1 MDQLSKDIDSLF
13 LIANSD
19 KKLEYV
25 RNNIHNHLDD
35 PLYFS
40 GIFIIVNTNYEKIT
54 LALPIILNAYGNLIQ
69 RCTFLK
75 VLMNKSV
82 KLNQQSR
89 MLITKLVFSSKYF
102 KEFIKYSTHSAKV
115 TAKEEQVTGLFCLMF
130 MSNTMSLLSVF
141 NDIQN
146 LLLNRYETFEELLKY
161 FGKLVELNS
170 PYVDCDEQK
179 CYTECSNDDF
189 NMFIMYTTL
198 KMCQE
203 NPDIVCSVT
212 YEEIVGKMINNLFA
226 SKMRIRNL
234 LLSKRNEFNE
244 LKNYNAVE
252 MITVSINRLEETMN
266 DNVLVN
272 FVKEN
277 IGYAIDDVD
286 SSNKLENL
294 CWMICNYFATDED
307 IKSLRDICTGECLIS
322 YLETLNLE
330 TSKNDITSSVMAVG
344 MVLEKLGY
352 ILDDPK
358 TLITFNDIAIDSIKF
373 LQLYKPDWFSV
384 IKNTN
389 GFVLLLKNIMSS
401 AKITHSIVDK
411 VIGCINDNITDKCDQ
426 SLYLDVIF
434 IYQHK
439 DVVSKEIQDKCL
451 EMIYKFLQNY
461 KGDNN
466 ENIISRLKEILVN
479 CKMSRFEIN
488 KMKIRFGSKYPFLN
502 EMLEHSLSLLDST
515 RDKIKDHFFRDKI
528 IEHPIFV
535 TTTPESM
542 LDDEIVID
550 ESTLQTDVFIKYIE
564 GKTSVDEIK
573 KYNKLPKY
581 INKRIEFMAILSIHK
596 KHKNNL

>member
-19 KKLEYV
+19 KKMEYV
-25 RNNIHNHLDD
+25 RNNIHNHLDN

-40 GIFIIVNTNYEKIT
+40 GIFIMVNTNYEKIT
-54 LALPIILNAYGNLIQ
+54 LALPIILNAYDNLTQ
-69 RCTFLK
+69 RCKFIKL
-75 VLMNKSV
+75 LMNKSV

-89 MLITKLVFSSKYF
+89 FLIIKLVFSSKYF
-102 KEFIKYSTHSAKV
+102 KEFIKYSAHSAKV

-130 MSNTMSLLSVF
+130 MSNTMSLQSVF

-146 LLLNRYETFEELLKY
+146 LLLNRYETYEELLKY

-170 PYVDCDEQK
+170 PYVDCDEHK
-179 CYTECSNDDF
+179 CYTECSNDDL

-198 KMCQE
+198 KMCRE
-203 NPDIVCSVT
+203 KPDIMCSVI

-266 DNVLVN
+266 DIVLVN

-277 IGYAIDDVD
+277 IGYAIDDID

-294 CWMICNYFATDED
+294 CWMICNYFTADED

-373 LQLYKPDWFSV
+373 LQLYKPDWLSV

-401 AKITHSIVDK
+401 VKITHSIIDK
-411 VIGCINDNITDKCDQ
+411 VIGCINDFTDKCDQ
-426 SLYLDVIF
+426 SLYLDIIH
-434 IYQHK
+434 IYQQK

-451 EMIYKFLQNY
+451 EMINKFLQNY

-502 EMLEHSLSLLDST
+502 ETLEHSLSLLDST
-515 RDKIKDHFFRDKI
+515 REKIKDHFFRDKI
-528 IEHPIFV
+528 IEQPIFV
-535 TTTPESM
+535 ATTS
-542 LDDEIVID
+542 DDEIVID
-550 ESTLQTDVFIKYIE
+550 ESTLESDVFIKYIE
-564 GKTSVDEIK
+564 GNTTVDEIK

-596 KHKNNL
+596 KHKNNS

>member
-1 MDQLSKDIDSLF
+1 MDQLSRDIDSLF
-13 LIANSD
+13 LIENSD

-40 GIFIIVNTNYEKIT
+40 GIFVIVNTNYEKIT
-54 LALPIILNAYGNLIQ
+54 LALPIILNAYSNLMP
-69 RCTFLK
+69 RCIFLK

-130 MSNTMSLLSVF
+130 MSNTMSLQSVF

-146 LLLNRYETFEELLKY
+146 LLLNRYETYEELLKY

-252 MITVSINRLEETMN
+252 MITVSVNRLEETMN

-272 FVKEN
+272 FVKGN
-277 IGYAIDDVD
+277 IGYAIDDID

-373 LQLYKPDWFSV
+373 LQPDWFSV

-411 VIGCINDNITDKCDQ
+411 VINCINDNITDKCDQ

-434 IYQHK
+434 IYQQK

-515 RDKIKDHFFRDKI
+515 REKIKDHFFKDKI
-528 IEHPIFV
+528 IEQPIFV
-535 TTTPESM
+535 ATTPESM
-542 LDDEIVID
+542 LDAEIVID
-550 ESTLQTDVFIKYIE
+550 ESTLESDVFIKYIE
-564 GKTSVDEIK
+564 GNTTVDEIK

-581 INKRIEFMAILSIHK
+581 INKRIEFMAILAIHK
-596 KHKNNL
+596 KHKNNS